1 MERFGQLDEVQ
12 WGIWKVFQVVLVTA
26 IQVLQQI
33 KSPLLEKTSV
43 DIMVVGVD
51 ELMKV
56 IFAVLQLIVE
66 LFDTLVDHQILDPL
80 QTMYILRNV
89 RIKRMDRTG

>member
-1 MERFGQLDEVQ
+1 M
-12 WGIWKVFQVVLVTA
+12 FQVVLVTA